1 MKSNFCYNLSIK
13 MRNEPEMTT
22 ANVSRYLRPQRW
34 IRYDAMAI
42 MDSLIAAK
50 NKDLLVKWYGLLP

>member
-1 MKSNFCYNLSIK
+1 
-13 MRNEPEMTT
+13 MTS

-34 IRYDAMAI
+34 IRYDAAAV

-50 NKDLLVKWYGLLP
+50 TAAGIL